1 MMKVRKETNVNNA
14 FTIDTILSVHYA
26 RMKETEMPKQ
36 QEVPQNGEGFDFWQL
51 LYLES
56 GRYVCSIGGRLLEQK
71 PGQIL
76 LVEPQQ
82 VRCTWQAQ
90 NVLVKIINFGCNSA
104 KMAEIQ
110 NACFQLSDSEKDL
123 LLRAIE
129 TGLQRF
135 ENIAYDNPVFWG
147 QQPEQNTTDCEL
159 QTIKNCL
166 ELLLISIYERHAVK
180 KEVLSAVKETHYYES
195 QFKLIEYYIK
205 SHLCENITIYDIS
218 RYTGFSKS
226 TIKRICSKSVGGGAI
241 NYAINLKM
249 EEAKRLIEEAD
260 MNITQI
266 SEQLGFAD
274 VHYFSRIFKNRVGV
288 SPKQYE
294 KMVSDR

>member
-14 FTIDTILSVHYA
+14 FTIDTIMSVYYA
-26 RMKETEMPKQ
+26 RMKETEMPKR
-36 QEVPQNGEGFDFWQL
+36 QENSSKEECFDFWQL

-56 GRYVCSIGGRLLEQK
+56 GRYICSIGGKLLEQK

-82 VRCTWQAQ
+82 IRSTWQAE
-90 NVLVKIINFGCNSA
+90 NVLVKIINFRCNSA

-110 NACFQLSDSEKDL
+110 NACVQLSDSEKDL

-129 TGLQRF
+129 TGLRRF
-135 ENIAYDNPVFWG
+135 ENIAHDNPIFWG

-166 ELLLISIYERHAVK
+166 ELLLISIYERHTVK
-180 KEVLSAVKETHYYES
+180 KEVLPTTGESRYYDR

-205 SHLCENITIYDIS
+205 RHLCEDITIDDIS
-218 RYTGFSKS
+218 RDTGFSKS
-226 TIKRICSKSVGGGAI
+226 TIKRICSKSVGCGAI
-241 NYAINLKM
+241 NYAINLKI
-249 EEAKRLIEEAD
+249 EEAKRLIGEND

-266 SEQLGFAD
+266 SDRLGFAD
-274 VHYFSRIFKNRVGV
+274 VHYFSRIFKSRVGV

-294 KMVSDR
+294 KTVSDR